1 MKNQSDLIDRLM
13 ELLCP
18 LMRLQVFL
26 SSEECFNESL
36 FLQALLEIMH

>member
-18 LMRLQVFL
+18 LMHLQVFL